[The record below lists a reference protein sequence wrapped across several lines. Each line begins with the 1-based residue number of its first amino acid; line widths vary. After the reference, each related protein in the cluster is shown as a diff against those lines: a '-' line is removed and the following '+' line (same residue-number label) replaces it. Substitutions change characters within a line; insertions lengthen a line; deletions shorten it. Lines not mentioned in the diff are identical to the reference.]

1 MAKKILV
8 VDDEPV
14 VVKSLKEILQL
25 QNYEVVTA
33 GNGEEC
39 IKKILSEKPDLVIL
53 DIMMPGMDGY
63 DFLVSLKE
71 MKVIKEDEPE
81 IPDMPDVP
89 VIVVTAR
96 GDDLAKDMVG
106 RENIR
111 DYIVKPYDVNDL
123 LTRIKKILGED
134 SRQ

>member
-14 VVKSLKEILQL
+14 VVKSLKEILEL
-25 QNYEVVTA
+25 QKYEVVTA

-39 IKKILSEKPDLVIL
+39 IKKILSDKPDLVIL

-63 DFLVSLKE
+63 DFLVSMKE
-71 MKVIKEDEPE
+71 MKAIKEDAPE
-81 IPDMPDVP
+81 VHEFPDIPI
-89 VIVVTAR
+89 IVVTAR

-123 LTRIKKILGED
+123 LVRVKKVLGEK
-134 SRQ
+134 